1 MAGLL
6 TYPSFKLP
14 SHPSADE
21 QWYLGAKTII
31 RQETDRALQQREL
44 FRILT

>member
-6 TYPSFKLP
+6 TYLSLSLP

-21 QWYLGAKTII
+21 QWFVGAKTII
-31 RQETDRALQQREL
+31 RQLTNRALQQREL